1 MLLSYINIKIN
12 NLFRVIYEQIEG
24 KTLKLLNLKPFFY
37 ILKMNTKE
45 LRKLLKDNGFN
56 AYTYWGKDK
65 LINQAKIN
73 NLLPEQE
80 ELKPKEEPKPEQEEP
95 ENISWQ
101 KQKQIRKKPVNVKF
115 IDMETKEIKAFDSI
129 YKAAQYLD
137 KSPQTIRHYGLKKG
151 IWKKKY
157 QIIINEE

>member
-1 MLLSYINIKIN
+1 
-12 NLFRVIYEQIEG
+12 
-24 KTLKLLNLKPFFY
+24 
-37 ILKMNTKE
+37 MNTKE
-45 LRKLLKDNGFN
+45 LRKLLKDNGVC

-65 LINQAKIN
+65 LISLAKIN
-73 NLLPEQE
+73 HLLPE
-80 ELKPKEEPKPEQEEP
+80 PKEEVPEPEPEPEEP

-101 KQKQIRKKPVNVKF
+101 KLKQIRKKPVNVKF
-115 IDMETKEIKAFDSI
+115 IDVETKEVKAFDSI

-157 QIIINEE
+157 QIIINEEE

>member
-1 MLLSYINIKIN
+1 MFKSSIVYIVAFK
-12 NLFRVIYEQIEG
+12 LYQH

-45 LRKLLKDNGFN
+45 LRKLLKDNGLN

-65 LINQAKIN
+65 LINLAKIN
-73 NLLPEQE
+73 NLIPEQE
-80 ELKPKEEPKPEQEEP
+80 ELKPEEEPEEP

-101 KQKQIRKKPVNVKF
+101 KLKQIRKKPVNVKF
-115 IDMETKEIKAFDSI
+115 IDVETKEVKAFDSI

-157 QIIINEE
+157 QIIINEEE

>member
-1 MLLSYINIKIN
+1 
-12 NLFRVIYEQIEG
+12 
-24 KTLKLLNLKPFFY
+24 
-37 ILKMNTKE
+37 MNTKE
-45 LRKLLKDNGFN
+45 LRKLLKDNGVC

-65 LINQAKIN
+65 LINLAKIN
-73 NLLPEQE
+73 HLLPEQG
-80 ELKPKEEPKPEQEEP
+80 ELKPKEEVAEEVAEP

-101 KQKQIRKKPVNVKF
+101 KQKQIRNKPVNVKL
-115 IDMETKEIKAFDSI
+115 IDVETKEVKTFNSI

-157 QIIINEE
+157 QIIINEEE

>member
-1 MLLSYINIKIN
+1 
-12 NLFRVIYEQIEG
+12 
-24 KTLKLLNLKPFFY
+24 
-37 ILKMNTKE
+37 MNTKE
-45 LRKLLKDNGFN
+45 LRKLLKDNGVC

-65 LINQAKIN
+65 LIDLAKIN
-73 NLLPEQE
+73 HLLPEQE
-80 ELKPKEEPKPEQEEP
+80 ELKQEELKPEEP

-101 KQKQIRKKPVNVKF
+101 KLKQIRKKPVNVKF
-115 IDMETKEIKAFDSI
+115 IDVETKEVKTFDSI

-157 QIIINEE
+157 QIIINEEE

>member
-1 MLLSYINIKIN
+1 
-12 NLFRVIYEQIEG
+12 
-24 KTLKLLNLKPFFY
+24 
-37 ILKMNTKE
+37 MNTKE
-45 LRKLLKDNGFN
+45 LRKLLKDNGVC

-65 LINQAKIN
+65 LISLAKIN
-73 NLLPEQE
+73 HLLPEQKEPE
-80 ELKPKEEPKPEQEEP
+80 EVAEPETEEEPKK
-95 ENISWQ
+95 ISWQ
-101 KQKQIRKKPVNVKF
+101 KLKQIRNKPVNVKF
-115 IDMETKEIKAFDSI
+115 IDVETKEVKAFDSI